1 MDTSTDDNIATS
13 DTPSATAP
21 MHDDDDLDPPART
34 QVPLWSMVLL
44 AIALIALA
52 VGGWLTVTERQ
63 TLIAELTESQAALAS
78 LRTQSAEARSERA
91 ELEVLREE
99 VAGLRADLAEAR
111 RRYTA
116 LSHQLATAAL
126 APPESM
132 QSTASDETSA
142 QAPLPGAAQQS
153 QPDRPNNFAGH
164 SGNGLWFI
172 NISSYSNL
180 EFARDWRQRIVRL
193 SEIAEHSETITLSQA
208 DVNGTTM
215 HRLRVEGFDTREAA
229 IDAAR
234 QLETALDIG
243 PLWIGRRSAEANPD
257 PKPTTDQPDEA
268 PVVQSSDRSQARAP
282 SAAEPLE
289 AATPT
294 ATPSPPRPAGWYI
307 HIKTFNYSDPAKN
320 LADDLKKAGHD
331 ARVSVESRNNRLW
344 YRVLVIGAGDPLDE
358 QSLLRELAVLSGVA
372 NLQLRRYRSAP

>member
-1 MDTSTDDNIATS
+1 MDTSTDDNITTS

-21 MHDDDDLDPPART
+21 MHDDYDLDPPART
-34 QVPLWSMVLL
+34 QAPLWPMVLL

-52 VGGWLTVTERQ
+52 VGGWLTFTERQ

-78 LRTQSAEARSERA
+78 LQTQSAEARSERA
-91 ELEVLREE
+91 ELEALREE

-116 LSHQLATAAL
+116 LSHQMVTH
-126 APPESM
+126 ES
-132 QSTASDETSA
+132 THASSPNETSV
-142 QAPLPGAAQQS
+142 QAPLTGAAQQS

-164 SGNGLWFI
+164 SGDGPWFI

-180 EFARDWRQRIVRL
+180 EFARDWRQRVIRL
-193 SEIAEHSETITLSQA
+193 SEVAEHSETVTLRQA

-268 PVVQSSDRSQARAP
+268 PVVQGSDRSQARAP

-294 ATPSPPRPAGWYI
+294 AIPSPPRPAGWYI

-320 LADDLKKAGHD
+320 LANDLKKAGHD